1 MKFSITG
8 LVFRYITSYFFSL
21 GTIYFNLELLI
32 NEDLSWNSVRCGR
45 TTVCIV
51 FFIWVLLEG
60 GIIIFQIKFFID
72 SVKVHS

>member
-1 MKFSITG
+1 MKICPETAW
-8 LVFRYITSYFFSL
+8 
-21 GTIYFNLELLI
+21 
-32 NEDLSWNSVRCGR
+32 D
-45 TTVCIV
+45 VCIV